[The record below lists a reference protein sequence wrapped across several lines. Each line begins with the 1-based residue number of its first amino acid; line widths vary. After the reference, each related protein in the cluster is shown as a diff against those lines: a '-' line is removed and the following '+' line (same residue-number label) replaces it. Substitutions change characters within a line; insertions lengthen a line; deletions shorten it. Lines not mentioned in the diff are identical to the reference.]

1 MNTVVL
7 WLLITPLFFALGWIA
22 GRIDMKTV
30 IKQAKQL
37 PSRLFLSI
45 DELVDSK
52 TALASDNIKQIVDQE
67 PQLIELQ
74 ISLGKIYRHRGE
86 NDLAIKQHTKL
97 LNSKFIIDK
106 NDREKVRLEL
116 AKDFHRAGLVDRAES
131 ILQALLESE
140 LYSTIAQELLLNIYQ
155 QDKNW
160 EEAIKI
166 SKKLSTKDY
175 TYHIEVAQFNCE
187 LAMEAII
194 KSQFEETFNHIQN
207 AIAINRKCVR
217 ASIILGDLY
226 YTQEKYEDA
235 INAWQLIEKQNHL
248 YLPMIIEKI
257 FDAYNKLNKI
267 KEGITLAKGYIS
279 IYPQLDFSDFIFQVL
294 RNYISINETLEL
306 LRIVFINH
314 PQAKIAAKIIE
325 IQVSS
330 NVNQMKIEAKSD
342 AQLINNLLNKYND
355 KLAHYRCNRCNFKTK
370 TFFWQCPSCY
380 DWESISPTNNEI

>member
-1 MNTVVL
+1 MNTIVL

-22 GRIDMKTV
+22 ARIDMKTV
-30 IKQAKQL
+30 IRQAKQL
-37 PSRLFLSI
+37 PNRLFISI
-45 DELVDSK
+45 DELVDNK

-97 LNSKFIIDK
+97 LHSKFIINSNEK
-106 NDREKVRLEL
+106 EKVRLEL

-131 ILQALLESE
+131 ILQTLLESE

-160 EEAIKI
+160 QEAIRI

-187 LAMEAII
+187 LAIEAII
-194 KSQFEETFNHIQN
+194 KSKFEETLQYIQN
-207 AIAINRKCVR
+207 AMAINRKCVR
-217 ASIILGDLY
+217 ASIILGDFY

-257 FDAYNKLNKI
+257 FDTYAKLNKI
-267 KEGITLAKGYIS
+267 KEGITLVKGYIS
-279 IYPQLDFSDFIFQVL
+279 IYPQLNFSDFIFQVL
-294 RNYISINETLEL
+294 RNYISIEETLEL
-306 LRIVFINH
+306 LRTIFINH
-314 PQAKIAAKIIE
+314 HQAKIAARIIE
-325 IQVSS
+325 IQVA
-330 NVNQMKIEAKSD
+330 NNINQMKIDTKSD

-380 DWESISPTNNEI
+380 DWESISPTINET